1 MTCLKSLRA
10 VTASMW
16 GGSYVG
22 YEKVGCV
29 DTSPPAHCHHLL
41 LGVLVFPWSQET
53 ERKKHLLPW
62 KPAQSMSRLLSPLTV
77 AALTGADVDS
87 AARPRWRHH
96 GQSPY
101 FLGKKTGGTHLT

>member
-1 MTCLKSLRA
+1 M
-10 VTASMW
+10 
-16 GGSYVG
+16 G

-29 DTSPPAHCHHLL
+29 DASPPAHCPPPS
-41 LGVLVFPWSQET
+41 LGCPLSFPGARRQK
-53 ERKKHLLPW
+53 KKHLLPW
-62 KPAQSMSRLLSPLTV
+62 KPARREQAALPTPTL

-87 AARPRWRHH
+87 AARPHWAH